1 MPISV
6 AIVGAGPAGF
16 YTAEALLDQTSD
28 VRIDIIERLPTPFG
42 LIRAG
47 VAPDHQSTKQV
58 AKKFERTVLQDLVH
72 FYGNID
78 VGSAVSLGELRQ
90 YYDAVVLAVGA
101 GLDRPL
107 GIPGEHLPGAYGSAS
122 FVGWYNGH
130 PDFRALAPRL
140 QTRTAVVIG
149 NGNVAL
155 DVARVLVKSQ
165 AEMAT
170 SDLPEYAGRA
180 IRAAG
185 IENVYIVGRRGA
197 ADAKFT
203 GVELREIGNLAE
215 CVPVVDARDL
225 PDRVEFTDDRER
237 RLREKILA
245 ILRGFAACSPGN
257 KPKRLHFR
265 FHLAPVEI
273 EGDTAVEAVRF
284 ERTRS
289 HGGSAVGTG
298 AFERIACGLVVAAV
312 GYRCSPIPGIPF
324 DAERGLYPSIDGRLG
339 KGLYAV
345 GWAKR
350 GPTGVIASNRPD
362 AVLCAEQIIA
372 DVGNRD
378 GPAGKPGRTAFE
390 RCLSARGVR
399 TITFEDWQKIDAAE
413 VASALKPAPRRKFTT
428 LGEMLELLAESG
440 ERRTAG
446 QATGGKTIVPG
457 RVRYR
462 SIGTGKPK

>member
-6 AIVGAGPAGF
+6 AIIGAGPAGF
-16 YTAEALLDQTSD
+16 YTAEALLDKADD

-58 AKKFERTVLQDLVH
+58 AKKFERTALQDLVH
-72 FYGNID
+72 FYGNVD
-78 VGSAVSLGELRQ
+78 VGEAVSLGELREF
-90 YYDAVVLAVGA
+90 YDAVVLAVGA

-107 GIPGEHLPGAYGSAS
+107 GIPGEQLPGVYGSAS

-130 PDFRALAPRL
+130 PDFRDLDPRL
-140 QTRTAVVIG
+140 ATRSAVVIG

-170 SDLPEYAGRA
+170 SDLPDYAGRA

-185 IENVYIVGRRGA
+185 IEDVYIVGRRGA

-203 GVELREIGNLAE
+203 SVELREIGNLAE
-215 CVPVVDARDL
+215 CAPLVDVGDL

-237 RLREKILA
+237 RLREKNLA
-245 ILRGFAACSPGN
+245 ILRGLAARPPGN
-257 KPKRLHFR
+257 KPKRLRFR

-273 EGDTAVEAVRF
+273 EGGGAVEAVRF
-284 ERTRS
+284 ERTRL
-289 HGGSAVGTG
+289 HGSRAVGTG
-298 AFERIACGLVVAAV
+298 VFERIACGLVVAAI
-312 GYRCSPIPGIPF
+312 GYRSSPISGIPF
-324 DAERGLYPSIDGRLG
+324 DAERGLFPSNDGRIDQ
-339 KGLYAV
+339 GLYAV

-362 AVLCAEQIIA
+362 SGLCAEQIIA
-372 DVGNRD
+372 DVGGR
-378 GPAGKPGRTAFE
+378 GGQVGKPGRAAFE

-413 VASALKPAPRRKFTT
+413 VAGALKPAPRRKFTT

-440 ERRTAG
+440 EQRTAG
-446 QATGGKTIVPG
+446 QAGGGRAVVPG
-457 RVRYR
+457 RVGY
-462 SIGTGKPK
+462 

>member
-6 AIVGAGPAGF
+6 AIIGAGPAGF
-16 YTAEALLDQTSD
+16 YTAEALLDKTD
-28 VRIDIIERLPTPFG
+28 NVRIDIIERLPTPFG

-58 AKKFERTVLQDLVH
+58 AKKFERTALQDLVH

-78 VGSAVSLGELRQ
+78 VGEAVSLDELRQ
-90 YYDAVVLAVGA
+90 FYDAVVLAVGA

-107 GIPGEHLPGAYGSAS
+107 GIPGEHLSGVYGSAS

-130 PDFRALAPRL
+130 PDFRALDPRL
-140 QTRTAVVIG
+140 ETRTAVVIG

-155 DVARVLVKSQ
+155 DVARVLVKSE

-170 SDLPEYAGRA
+170 SDLPDYAGRA
-180 IRAAG
+180 IRAAD
-185 IENVYIVGRRGA
+185 IQDVYIVGRRGA

-203 GVELREIGNLAE
+203 SVELREIGNLAE
-215 CVPVVDARDL
+215 CAPVVDAGDL
-225 PDRVEFTDDRER
+225 FDRVECTNDRER
-237 RLREKILA
+237 RLREKNLA
-245 ILRGFAACSPGN
+245 ILRAFAACPSGT
-257 KPKRLHFR
+257 KPKRLRFR

-273 EGDTAVEAVRF
+273 EGGTAVEAVRF

-289 HGGSAVGTG
+289 QGSRVVGTG
-298 AFERIACGLVVAAV
+298 VFERIACGLVVAAV
-312 GYRCSPIPGIPF
+312 GYRSSPISRVPF
-324 DAERGLYPSIDGRLG
+324 DADRGLFPSNDGRVSQ
-339 KGLYAV
+339 GLYTV

-362 AVLCAEQIIA
+362 GNLCAEQIIA
-372 DVGNRD
+372 DVGRR
-378 GPAGKPGRTAFE
+378 GCEVGKPGRAAFE
-390 RCLSARGVR
+390 RCLLARGVR

-413 VASALKPAPRRKFTT
+413 LAGAVKPAPRRKFTT
-428 LGEMLELLAESG
+428 LGEMLELLG
-440 ERRTAG
+440 ERGGRQTAE
-446 QATGGKTIVPG
+446 QATGGRTIVPG

-462 SIGTGKPK
+462 SIGNGKLQ

>member
-6 AIVGAGPAGF
+6 AIIGAGPAGF
-16 YTAEALLDQTSD
+16 YTAEALLDKTD
-28 VRIDIIERLPTPFG
+28 NVRIDIIERLPTPFG

-58 AKKFERTVLQDLVH
+58 AKKFERTALQDLVH
-72 FYGNID
+72 FYGNVD
-78 VGSAVSLGELRQ
+78 VGEAVSLGELHQ
-90 YYDAVVLAVGA
+90 FYDAVVLAVGA

-107 GIPGEHLPGAYGSAS
+107 GIPGEHLSGVYGSAS

-130 PDFRALAPRL
+130 PDFRDLDPRL
-140 QTRTAVVIG
+140 DTRSAVVIG

-170 SDLPEYAGRA
+170 SDLPDYAGRA

-185 IENVYIVGRRGA
+185 IEDVYIVGRRGA

-203 GVELREIGNLAE
+203 SVELREIGNLAE
-215 CVPVVDARDL
+215 CAPVVNVGDL

-237 RLREKILA
+237 RLREKNLA
-245 ILRGFAACSPGN
+245 ILRGFAARPPGK
-257 KPKRLHFR
+257 KPKRVQFR

-273 EGDTAVEAVRF
+273 EGGAAVEAVQF

-289 HGGSAVGTG
+289 KGSRAVGTG
-298 AFERIACGLVVAAV
+298 VFERIACGLVVAAV
-312 GYRCSPIPGIPF
+312 GYRSSPISGIPF
-324 DAERGLYPSIDGRLG
+324 DAERGLFPSNDGRVTQ
-339 KGLYAV
+339 GLYTV

-362 AVLCAEQIIA
+362 GNLCAEQIIA
-372 DVGNRD
+372 DVGSRRR
-378 GPAGKPGRTAFE
+378 GEVGKSGRAAFE
-390 RCLSARGVR
+390 RCLLARGVR

-413 VASALKPAPRRKFTT
+413 VAGAPKPAPRRKFTS

-446 QATGGKTIVPG
+446 QATCGRTIVPG
-457 RVRYR
+457 GVRY
-462 SIGTGKPK
+462 